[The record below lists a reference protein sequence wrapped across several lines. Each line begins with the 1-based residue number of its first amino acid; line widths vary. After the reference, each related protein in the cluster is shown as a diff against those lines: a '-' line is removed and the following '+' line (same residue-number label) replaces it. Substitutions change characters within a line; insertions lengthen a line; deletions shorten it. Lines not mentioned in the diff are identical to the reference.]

1 MSCILNVIKNNC
13 EQSVQH
19 PRWGE
24 AERGERGEE
33 SHNCQLYCSAL
44 EIFKVWLVSVYNEVA
59 IATDNAVNRF
69 PLPHV

>member
-1 MSCILNVIKNNC
+1 MSLKTTVNSLSTI
-13 EQSVQH
+13 
-19 PRWGE
+19 RDGE
-24 AERGERGEE
+24 MGREERGEE

-44 EIFKVWLVSVYNEVA
+44 EIFKVWLVSVYNQVT